1 MEHGSGNKHSHKRQ
15 DANRTKPHDNEGRH
29 AESKRDHNGRQR
41 TESQDAQR
49 QGTDHRTK
57 QSGNKQGTTHSGG
70 HHQRRRSDKRSSAPS
85 KEQRNGEQP
94 HGSRPDNGTASPRGD
109 GEDRRQRPNY
119 GNKSKPSVATGSSD
133 LPGTDRSADREPRT
147 NDLGPG
153 RRRRRNNQNRGYTPV
168 GDISKRADV
177 QQPVKRTE
185 IDGESAEH
193 KSSAG
198 PTPAVAEVEITM
210 TDSSSEASA
219 ASTPTEPTAAETS
232 SDETAPTQSEITKA
246 PEVEVA
252 GPPKPIAEVD
262 EESALRESVAESAH
276 AVSEVT
282 VGELSPAAE
291 TASPSTDATN
301 AESTPDQAAHADS
314 EIEVPDDCTTT
325 PAGPVAEVAE
335 PAEDVATSVPSS
347 ETATV
352 APSTEETTPSATSQ
366 DVSEIASDAEEDN
379 ANPAEG
385 AGDAPATVRVEDSSP
400 VAEGETSKPAQKPT
414 AVSPASSEAS
424 EKLTLDT
431 VESFSDL
438 LRYIEELDGDL
449 RPFEMRRSSPARIA
463 VAKSIDLTPFQDR
476 IAAVAS
482 RDTKLATA
490 LALLLTTEKSELS
503 GTARKNITEL
513 AARILT
519 QHPAFIGDEPLQDR
533 VAQLRT
539 ETVDTETLSQTVV
552 RVENLVGRPFDGRE
566 SMKAPALQALQDNA
580 VHIVVLLAGSAAQ
593 WDLPQYIDALADEVW
608 DAVTVQSGTTADR
621 EKLATIPKSTRR
633 AAAVIVGSAR
643 ERIRAVESER
653 DSALARVDIA
663 HAENARLI
671 GELEAARLRVEDLET
686 ELSGVRA
693 ALDEEVNA
701 RRSERMSST
710 NSFEILRVDTAKL
723 IADQIE
729 VLEDALDA
737 LKHGHTQVTD
747 EFVSRSVI
755 KFRKGLNAL
764 QPDAVEDK

>member
-1 MEHGSGNKHSHKRQ
+1 M
-15 DANRTKPHDNEGRH
+15 
-29 AESKRDHNGRQR
+29 
-41 TESQDAQR
+41 
-49 QGTDHRTK
+49 
-57 QSGNKQGTTHSGG
+57 
-70 HHQRRRSDKRSSAPS
+70 
-85 KEQRNGEQP
+85 
-94 HGSRPDNGTASPRGD
+94 
-109 GEDRRQRPNY
+109 
-119 GNKSKPSVATGSSD
+119 
-133 LPGTDRSADREPRT
+133 
-147 NDLGPG
+147 
-153 RRRRRNNQNRGYTPV
+153 

-232 SDETAPTQSEITKA
+232 SDETAPTQSEITEA

-262 EESALRESVAESAH
+262 EESAVRESVAGSAH

-291 TASPSTDATN
+291 TASQSTDATN
-301 AESTPDQAAHADS
+301 AESTPDHAAHADS
-314 EIEVPDDCTTT
+314 EIEVPDDYTTT

-366 DVSEIASDAEEDN
+366 DVSEIASDAEEAD
-379 ANPAEG
+379 AKPAEG
-385 AGDAPATVRVEDSSP
+385 AGDAPATVRAEDSSP
-400 VAEGETSKPAQKPT
+400 AAEGETSKPAQKPT

-424 EKLTLDT
+424 EKLTLDA

-463 VAKSIDLTPFQDR
+463 VAKPIDLTPFQDR
-476 IAAVAS
+476 IAAVAAC
-482 RDTKLATA
+482 DTKLATA

-533 VAQLRT
+533 VARLRT

-580 VHIVVLLAGSAAQ
+580 VHIVVLLASSAAQ
-593 WDLPQYIDALADEVW
+593 WGLPQYIDALADEVW

-671 GELEAARLRVEDLET
+671 GELEANRRRVEDLET